1 MNIID
6 LSQSEFEEN
15 VPFSL
20 SLVEKGHTL
29 KVTTNNGIVCIVSPV
44 ASVTREEDTP
54 PGINIPSPDE
64 FTPDPV
70 GTRQFV
76 NDALGEMTNVQGFIK

>member
-1 MNIID
+1 MNIIS

-44 ASVTREEDTP
+44 ASVAQDPQEPEL
-54 PGINIPSPDE
+54 NIPSPDD
-64 FTPDPV
+64 FVPDPV

-76 NDALGEMTNVQGFIK
+76 DQALGEMTNVQGFVK